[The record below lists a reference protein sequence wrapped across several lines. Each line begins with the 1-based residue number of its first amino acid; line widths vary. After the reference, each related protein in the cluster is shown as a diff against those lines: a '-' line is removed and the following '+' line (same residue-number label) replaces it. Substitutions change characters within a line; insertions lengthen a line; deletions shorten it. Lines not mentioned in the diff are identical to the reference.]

1 MTFTAAERKRF
12 TRWLPSRR
20 KSNPVR
26 VVFEWQVC
34 FGDTIEPELSILD
47 ACDAI
52 EMSLLNCQ
60 DARAVKLV
68 KATMGKRRVI

>member
-1 MTFTAAERKRF
+1 MTFTPAERKRF
-12 TRWLPSRR
+12 TRRLPRR
-20 KSNPVR
+20 ASNPVR

-34 FGDTIEPELSILD
+34 FGNTIEPELSILD

-52 EMSLLNCQ
+52 AMSLLNCQ